1 METANFLNVT
11 TKIIEVL
18 KIKHTSKYLK
28 DQILS
33 HQDHPSLLAISD
45 TLNLYKIQNTA
56 VKIANDKFNLTS
68 GFNSLMLASK

>member
-11 TKIIEVL
+11 TKIIEAL

-28 DQILS
+28 DQVLP
-33 HQDHPSLLAISD
+33 HQDHSSLLAISD

-68 GFNSLMLASK
+68 GFNSPMLASK